1 MLRNFKKKLHILHN
15 IFIKHK
21 YFKSKKT
28 YSMDGEDLI
37 ISKYFKDKKKGLY
50 IDVGC
55 YHPIHRNN
63 TFLLYKKGWKGIN
76 IDIHSFSIDLFNYLR
91 PDDLNYN
98 FAISNKNDLIT
109 MYYQKELSQISTTDS
124 LQARKAFQGEIKE
137 KKIQA
142 YTLDKVLNISNMNN
156 IKIDLLDIDVEG
168 TDFFVLQGLNFSK
181 FKPELICI
189 EIHDQ
194 NIKESKVFKFLDQ
207 NNYELIWSGIFSHI
221 FRNRNS

>member
-1 MLRNFKKKLHILHN
+1 MLRNLKKKLHILHN

-21 YFKSKKT
+21 YFKNKKT

-55 YHPIHRNN
+55 YHPVHRNN

-109 MYYQKELSQISTTDS
+109 MYYQKELSQISTTDR
-124 LQARKAFQGEIKE
+124 LQAGKTFQGEIKE

-142 YTLDKVLNISNMNN
+142 FTLDRVLEISNMNN

-168 TDFFVLQGLNFSK
+168 ADFSVLQGLDFSK
-181 FKPELICI
+181 SNPELICI
-189 EIHDQ
+189 EVHDQ
-194 NIKESKVFKFLDQ
+194 NIKESKVFKFLDKK
-207 NNYELIWSGIFSHI
+207 NYELIWSGIFSHI
-221 FRNRNS
+221 FRNKNF

>member
-63 TFLLYKKGWKGIN
+63 TFLLYKKGWNGIN

-124 LQARKAFQGEIKE
+124 LQAGKAFQGEIKE